1 MGLTVTSLL
10 LVALVVLKLHYL
22 FIAVLAI
29 LCFFLFSLSPVM
41 LAWMTDLAPKN
52 MEGTHGERPLRHPIS
67 LCGALRL
74 PACGLIADRY
84 GLLYTFY
91 FLAATVFA
99 ANFLVYL
106 IPEKAV
112 EEEAALAS

>member
-1 MGLTVTSLL
+1 VF
-10 LVALVVLKLHYL
+10 KLQFL

-29 LCFFLFSLSPVM
+29 LCFFLFSLAPVM
-41 LAWMTDLAPKN
+41 LAWMTDLAPQN
-52 MEGTHGERPLRHPIS
+52 MEGTTVSALFGIQS
-67 LCGALRL
+67 LFAGLA
-74 PACGLIADRY
+74 PPVCGLIADRY

-112 EEEAALAS
+112 ERNAAVAN